1 LNFFA
6 DFFAD
11 FFLALFFTAMNS
23 PDLVVRFVQVEAPRN
38 ARVLLRKRAAVRCVP
53 SWRRPLRCG
62 VGRAP

>member
-11 FFLALFFTAMNS
+11 FFFALFFTAMNS

-38 ARVLLRKRAAVRCVP
+38 ARVCSENAQPCGAFLPGGVRC
-53 SWRRPLRCG
+53 G
-62 VGRAP
+62 AAVGRAP